1 MRKNKAMIA
10 VVTALV
16 IVLTGCGTNN
26 KIAKNQKE
34 DVVKNNEKAA
44 EQNIKETKEEIS
56 CASEIGAIGTVTSE
70 NPAINEE
77 TSGNVTDSNI
87 SSTVGN
93 ASAGNNNH
101 NNNSSTSSGNQSNSS
116 NVTHTGGSENA
127 SGNSTNSSSNNN
139 TPAQT
144 EQPTQPVHT
153 HTWVHVDATG
163 HYETVTLQAAYDEQV
178 PVYENVAHA
187 ICNQCGTD
195 ITRNPWG
202 HLEANIET
210 CWAYHTEWRYEQ
222 TGTQTI
228 HHDAV
233 TEQRYIQ
240 DSPEYHV
247 CSGCG
252 VTTDCNCTR

>member
-16 IVLTGCGTNN
+16 VVLTGCGTNN
-26 KIAKNQKE
+26 KIAENQKE
-34 DVVKNNEKAA
+34 DVIKNTDKAIKQNTEDTEK
-44 EQNIKETKEEIS
+44 EIL
-56 CASEIGAIGTVTSE
+56 CASEIGTIGTVTSE
-70 NPAINEE
+70 NPAMNEE

-101 NNNSSTSSGNQSNSS
+101 NNNSSTSSGNQSSSS

-127 SGNSTNSSSNNN
+127 SENSTNSSSNNN

-144 EQPTQPVHT
+144 GQPTQPVHT

-163 HYETVTLQAAYDEQV
+163 HYETVTLQEAYDEQI
-178 PVYENVAHA
+178 PVYENVEYS
-187 ICNQCGTD
+187 ICNTCGAD
-195 ITRNPWG
+195 ITG
-202 HLEANIET
+202 HVTEHLKNNLNCAGD
-210 CWAYHTEWRYEQ
+210 HSEWRYEQ

-240 DSPEYHV
+240 DSLEYHV
-247 CSGCG
+247 CNGCG
-252 VTTDCNCTR
+252 ATTDCNCTR